1 MKFRIKK
8 KPCFTNCSTLP
19 QDPDLPRGKSALVN
33 FPPDFQPI
41 PCKPLFYDLAVNHLE
56 MPSLET
62 KLGGGRGAD
71 AGGQKA
77 GLSGWIW
84 GWGKK

>member
-1 MKFRIKK
+1 LLIQY
-8 KPCFTNCSTLP
+8 FTF
-19 QDPDLPRGKSALVN
+19 QDPDLPRGKSSLVK

-56 MPSLET
+56 MPSLHS
-62 KLGGGRGAD
+62 KLEVRTEA
-71 AGGQKA
+71 GQKA
-77 GLSGWIW
+77 GLGGWIW